1 MSIKHFVKRGLK
13 ILLKRPATPIT
24 ANIVQLAPT
33 SLLSGRVALITGGTS
48 GIGYAIAD
56 AMLRADAAAVV
67 ITGRNEERL
76 KKSVANLL
84 TGGDNRE
91 GRIFFEVMDNRKID
105 TFEAH
110 FQNILSMLSMRLGK
124 QSGVSIL
131 CNNAGILGAQF
142 GTATEEEYDA
152 VLETNLKGVFF
163 LSQLVA
169 NYMKREHIKGNILNI
184 ASSSSMRPAASAYTL
199 SKWGIKGLT
208 LGMAKSLIPLGI
220 VVNGLAPGPTATPM
234 LIEDPEEGIGNP
246 SNPLGRY
253 ATVEEIA
260 NMAVVLTSG
269 MGRTIVGSTVFM
281 TGGAGII
288 TYDDMLYTF

>member
-1 MSIKHFVKRGLK
+1 MSIKQSVKRGLK
-13 ILLKRPATPIT
+13 MLLRQSALHVT

-33 SLLSGRVALITGGTS
+33 SLLNGRVALITGGTS

-56 AMLRADAAAVV
+56 AMLCADAAAVV
-67 ITGRNEERL
+67 ITGRDEERL
-76 KKSVANLL
+76 KKAVANLIVA
-84 TGGDNRE
+84 GDNRE
-91 GRIFFEVMDNRKID
+91 GRVFFEVMDNRKTD
-105 TFEAH
+105 TFESH
-110 FQNILSMLSMRLGK
+110 FQNILSMLPM
-124 QSGVSIL
+124 QSGKPMGISIL

-169 NYMKREHIKGNILNI
+169 NYMKREHIEGNILNI
-184 ASSSSMRPAASAYTL
+184 ASSSSVRPAASAYTL

-234 LIEDPEEGIGNP
+234 LINDPEVGIGNP

-253 ATVEEIA
+253 ATAEEIA

-281 TGGAGII
+281 TGGAGIV
-288 TYDDMLYTF
+288 TYDDMHYIF